1 VKAGSG
7 LLTFGNPTSAGVP
20 EDFVKH
26 TLVLDYNDI
35 PQLEDAFQSMGDTIA
50 CVIVEA
56 VAGNMNL
63 IRATPEFL
71 RRMRELCTEYG
82 AVLIFDEVMS
92 GFRVGLKGAQGLYGI
107 TPDLTALGKVIG
119 GGLPVAAFG
128 GRADLMQKMAPIG
141 PVYQAGTLSGNP
153 VAVAA
158 GMTTLKL
165 IQEPGFYEHLAAQ
178 TAKLVAGL
186 TAAAGEAGIAFCA
199 DAVGGM
205 FGMYFADTVPTGYA
219 QMMAG
224 DKERFN
230 RFFHGMLDEGVYF
243 APAMFE
249 AGFVSAAHD
258 DAIIA
263 ETVEA
268 ARRVFARLA

>member
-1 VKAGSG
+1 
-7 LLTFGNPTSAGVP
+7 
-20 EDFVKH
+20 
-26 TLVLDYNDI
+26 
-35 PQLEDAFQSMGDTIA
+35 
-50 CVIVEA
+50 
-56 VAGNMNL
+56 
-63 IRATPEFL
+63 
-71 RRMRELCTEYG
+71 
-82 AVLIFDEVMS
+82 
-92 GFRVGLKGAQGLYGI
+92 
-107 TPDLTALGKVIG
+107 
-119 GGLPVAAFG
+119 VAAFG

-165 IQEPGFYEHLAAQ
+165 IQQPGFYEHLTAQ
-178 TAKLVAGL
+178 TSKLVEGL
-186 TAAAGEAGIAFCA
+186 TAAAKEAGVAFCA
-199 DAVGGM
+199 DSVGGM
-205 FGMYFADTVPTGYA
+205 FGMYFSDTIPASYG

-258 DAIIA
+258 DGVIN
-263 ETVEA
+263 ETIDA